1 MMMAAASG
9 EGVQRNYVTSS
20 HCLLLVP
27 EPVTISFQ
35 NIFIFIMLL
44 SYLLTHIIKEDART
58 NMHEGLCLI
67 LKRI

>member
-1 MMMAAASG
+1 MLMVAASG
-9 EGVQRNYVTSS
+9 EGAQRNYVTSS

-35 NIFIFIMLL
+35 NIFIFIILF
-44 SYLLTHIIKEDART
+44 SYLLLHIIKEDART
-58 NMHEGLCLI
+58 NMNEGLCQI